1 MKKTKLLNRLLL
13 LLIATTLTLNSC
25 SNEEYEGNFN
35 SNENQTF
42 QGIEITEDIAKEVAL
57 NFYNRTYRS
66 GGELARNEQQTSR
79 VESTEIIKDFN
90 DDTGIYIVNIEPE
103 GFVLVTSNS
112 KNVPIAAHSE
122 TGNFELN
129 ENSPDGLKSWI
140 AENIIFND
148 MLETREPI
156 EEIDKQW
163 YYLSEGRM
171 PYPGDGEGNGESP
184 NHTVRY
190 SHTVNEQIGPLMQ
203 TTWRQSYPY
212 SYYTPNNNPTG
223 CVAVA
228 MAQIMRYHEWPN
240 TFNWSIMPNYS
251 TFTGTPS
258 SGSLEV
264 ASLMY
269 DIGTNVNM
277 QYSEIE
283 SGAYSEDALYA
294 LVNNYGYSSTAN
306 YSDYNFS
313 TVKQEIKMYNRPV
326 YMDGFHA
333 YDTETTGWW
342 FWEDTD
348 ITYTIGHAWVSDGYK
363 QQYDVY
369 IHNEG
374 TVYEYTQQEN
384 RYEWLYMNWGWG
396 LNYGGNGWF
405 YKNFINN
412 NGTTINV
419 DGIEVNP
426 NFQYKRRC
434 IYSIKK

>member
-25 SNEEYEGNFN
+25 SNEEYDGNFN
-35 SNENQTF
+35 SNENQAF
-42 QGIEITEDIAKEVAL
+42 QGIEITKDIAKEVAL

-66 GGELARNEQQTSR
+66 GGELARNEQQTLM
-79 VESTEIIKDFN
+79 VESTEIIKNFN
-90 DDTGIYIVNIEPE
+90 DETGIYIVNMEPE

-313 TVKQEIKMYNRPV
+313 TVK
-326 YMDGFHA
+326 
-333 YDTETTGWW
+333 
-342 FWEDTD
+342 
-348 ITYTIGHAWVSDGYK
+348 
-363 QQYDVY
+363 
-369 IHNEG
+369 
-374 TVYEYTQQEN
+374 
-384 RYEWLYMNWGWG
+384 
-396 LNYGGNGWF
+396 
-405 YKNFINN
+405 
-412 NGTTINV
+412 
-419 DGIEVNP
+419 
-426 NFQYKRRC
+426 
-434 IYSIKK
+434 